1 MRTRWTWLSLTL
13 IAVLSLVAL
22 RPELGLTKSGP
33 TLWTEQ
39 PVAVPATTV
48 PAPNWTELAKA
59 LKPAVVNV
67 STTRKAPVMPDLPD
81 FFKRYF
87 GDRPDLGEQ
96 PPGRMQRSLG
106 SGFIVNAD
114 GYIVTNNH
122 VVGAGADVKVK
133 LSDGR
138 ELAAKVTGRDPK
150 TDLALLKVDATGLPV
165 IPLGDS
171 TATQVGEPVMAIGNP
186 FGLEQTV
193 TTGIVSA
200 TGRVIGQGSYDDFI
214 QTDASINPGNSG
226 GPLINARGQAIGVNT
241 AIFSQSG
248 GSVGIG
254 FAIPVSL
261 AKSVVSQLA
270 QSGHVVRGWLGVSVQ
285 PLTADLAKS
294 FNVPGATGALVAS
307 VAEGSPAMKAGLKA
321 GDVITEF
328 GGRKVARSE
337 ELPRAVA
344 ETQSGREVPVT
355 VVRDGKPRTLTVK
368 VGTLED
374 REPRQAAAAV
384 PEGGTLGVSVQTI
397 TPDLA
402 RELKLKHEGGAV
414 VRGVRPGSPAD
425 AAGVKPGDV
434 ITEVNRRA
442 VSNAD
447 ELKRAV
453 DAHAKGAPLV
463 LMIQRDGMGL
473 YIAVNV

>member
-1 MRTRWTWLSLTL
+1 MRNRLTWSSVTL
-13 IAVLSLVAL
+13 LAVLSLVAL
-22 RPELGLTKSGP
+22 RPGLGFTKAGA

-39 PVAVPATTV
+39 PVAVPAMTV
-48 PAPNWTELAKA
+48 TAPNWPELAKA

-67 STTRKAPVMPDLPD
+67 STTRKATDMPDMQDIPE

-87 GDRPDLGEQ
+87 GDRPGMGEQ
-96 PPGRMQRSLG
+96 PSGRMQRSLG

-114 GYIVTNNH
+114 GYIITNNH
-122 VVGAGADVKVK
+122 VVGDGGDVKVK

-138 ELAAKVTGRDPK
+138 ELVAKVTGRDPK
-150 TDLALLKVDATGLPV
+150 TDLALLKVEATGLPV
-165 IPLGDS
+165 VPLGDS
-171 TATQVGEPVMAIGNP
+171 AATEVGEPVMAIGNP

-261 AKSVVSQLA
+261 AKSVVAQLA
-270 QSGHVVRGWLGVSVQ
+270 QSGHVVRGWLGVTVQ
-285 PLTADLAKS
+285 PLTPDLARS

-321 GDVITEF
+321 GDVITEY

-337 ELPRAVA
+337 ALPRVVA
-344 ETQSGREVPVT
+344 ETPSGREVPVT
-355 VVRDGKPRTLTVK
+355 VVRDGTPRTLTVK

-374 REPRQAAAAV
+374 RESRQAAAAV
-384 PEGGTLGVSVQTI
+384 PEGGTLGVSAQTI
-397 TPDLA
+397 TRSRARAQAQA
-402 RELKLKHEGGAV
+402 RE
-414 VRGVRPGSPAD
+414 RR
-425 AAGVKPGDV
+425 
-434 ITEVNRRA
+434 RRA
-442 VSNAD
+442 RCEAGQPCRRRGCEAGRRHHGGEPPSG
-447 ELKRAV
+447 E
-453 DAHAKGAPLV
+453 
-463 LMIQRDGMGL
+463 QRR
-473 YIAVNV
+473 